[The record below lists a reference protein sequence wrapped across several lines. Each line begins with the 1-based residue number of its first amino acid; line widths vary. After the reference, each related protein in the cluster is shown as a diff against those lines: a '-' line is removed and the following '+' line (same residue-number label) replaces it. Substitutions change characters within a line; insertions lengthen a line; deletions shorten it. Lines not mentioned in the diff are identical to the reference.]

1 MNKFQN
7 KSLFNK
13 VPRVEGLLKRNFS
26 LSNLTWFKVGGEAEI
41 YFIPKNIDD
50 LINFLKNLKKEIPIK
65 ILGAG
70 SNTLVRDGGIGGVT
84 IKLAKNFSEIRYM
97 KNYKVLLGAGLSCIK
112 LARESAKKSLTGF
125 EFFSGIPGT
134 IGGAIKMNAGS
145 YGNQTSDCL
154 EQIVTINRQG
164 KIKKYQRSEI
174 KMSYRSTSLKKNEII
189 VQAIF
194 SCKKGNL
201 LDIKKKL
208 IKLNNERKK
217 TQPIKLKTSGSTF
230 KNPYKLKAWEL
241 IRNSGCSEL
250 EIGGAKVSSLHS
262 NFIINN
268 GIAKARDVEELGN
281 VIRDKVKRRFG
292 VKLNWEIKIIGSK
305 KKYRKYFNEKK

>member
-1 MNKFQN
+1 
-7 KSLFNK
+7 
-13 VPRVEGLLKRNFS
+13 
-26 LSNLTWFKVGGEAEI
+26 
-41 YFIPKNIDD
+41 
-50 LINFLKNLKKEIPIK
+50 
-65 ILGAG
+65 
-70 SNTLVRDGGIGGVT
+70 
-84 IKLAKNFSEIRYM
+84 
-97 KNYKVLLGAGLSCIK
+97 
-112 LARESAKKSLTGF
+112 
-125 EFFSGIPGT
+125 
-134 IGGAIKMNAGS
+134 MNAGS

-154 EQIVTINRQG
+154 DEVVTINRQG
-164 KIKKYQRSEI
+164 KNKKYQRSEI

-230 KNPYKLKAWEL
+230 KNPHKLKAWEL

-268 GIAKARDVEELGN
+268 GIAKASDVE
-281 VIRDKVKRRFG
+281 
-292 VKLNWEIKIIGSK
+292 
-305 KKYRKYFNEKK
+305 

>member
-1 MNKFQN
+1 
-7 KSLFNK
+7 
-13 VPRVEGLLKRNFS
+13 
-26 LSNLTWFKVGGEAEI
+26 
-41 YFIPKNIDD
+41 
-50 LINFLKNLKKEIPIK
+50 
-65 ILGAG
+65 
-70 SNTLVRDGGIGGVT
+70 
-84 IKLAKNFSEIRYM
+84 
-97 KNYKVLLGAGLSCIK
+97 
-112 LARESAKKSLTGF
+112 
-125 EFFSGIPGT
+125 
-134 IGGAIKMNAGS
+134 MNAGS

-154 EQIVTINRQG
+154 DEVVTINRQG

-241 IRNSGCSEL
+241 IRNSGCSKL

-268 GIAKARDVEELGN
+268 GIAKASDVEELGN
-281 VIRDKVKRRFG
+281 VIRDKVKKKFG
-292 VKLNWEIKIIGSK
+292 VTLNWEIKIIGSK